1 MSANGRSPLTITT
14 PKLAFLI
21 NCFLDKKMKI
31 YSIITVIITTF
42 LLTAC
47 NNEPSQDDIYNVFK
61 SVVDRTNTSMKA
73 LDSRVTEK
81 DLLRIDYVKKVS
93 CTEEANNVYNCIVD
107 VSISNMKQTK
117 PVKLIKSDGVWKEV
131 Q

>member
-1 MSANGRSPLTITT
+1 
-14 PKLAFLI
+14 
-21 NCFLDKKMKI
+21 MKI
-31 YSIITVIITTF
+31 YSILTVILTTC

-47 NNEPSQDDIYNVFK
+47 NSEPSQDDIYNVFK
-61 SVVDRTNTSMKA
+61 NVVDRSNAGMKA
-73 LDSRVTEK
+73 LNSSIPEK

-107 VSISNMKQTK
+107 ASISNMKQTK
-117 PVKLIKSDGVWKEV
+117 PVKLVKADGVWKEV

>member
-1 MSANGRSPLTITT
+1 
-14 PKLAFLI
+14 
-21 NCFLDKKMKI
+21 MKT
-31 YSIITVIITTF
+31 YSILAVILSTF

-47 NNEPSQDDIYNVFK
+47 NSEPSEKDIFNVFK
-61 SVVDRTNTSMKA
+61 SVVDRSNASMKA
-73 LDSRVTEK
+73 LNSSIPEK

-107 VSISNMKQTK
+107 ASISNMKQTK

>member
-1 MSANGRSPLTITT
+1 
-14 PKLAFLI
+14 
-21 NCFLDKKMKI
+21 MKI

-47 NNEPSQDDIYNVFK
+47 NNKPSQDDIYNVFK

-107 VSISNMKQTK
+107 ASISNMKQTK

>member
-1 MSANGRSPLTITT
+1 
-14 PKLAFLI
+14 
-21 NCFLDKKMKI
+21 MKT
-31 YSIITVIITTF
+31 YAIITIILSSF

-47 NNEPSQDDIYNVFK
+47 NSEPSDKDIYNVFK
-61 SVVDRTNTSMKA
+61 SVVDRSNASMKA
-73 LDSRVTEK
+73 LNSSIPEK

-107 VSISNMKQTK
+107 ASISNMKQTK
-117 PVKLIKSDGVWKEV
+117 PVKLVKANGVWKEV

>member
-1 MSANGRSPLTITT
+1 
-14 PKLAFLI
+14 
-21 NCFLDKKMKI
+21 MKI

-73 LDSRVTEK
+73 LDSRITEK

-107 VSISNMKQTK
+107 ASISNMKQTK

>member
-1 MSANGRSPLTITT
+1 
-14 PKLAFLI
+14 
-21 NCFLDKKMKI
+21 MKI
-31 YSIITVIITTF
+31 YSILAVILTTC

-47 NNEPSQDDIYNVFK
+47 NSEPSQDDIYNVFK

-107 VSISNMKQTK
+107 ASISNMKQTK
-117 PVKLIKSDGVWKEV
+117 PVKLVKADGIWKEI
-131 Q
+131 QQ

>member
-1 MSANGRSPLTITT
+1 
-14 PKLAFLI
+14 
-21 NCFLDKKMKI
+21 MKI
-31 YSIITVIITTF
+31 YSIITVFITTF

-107 VSISNMKQTK
+107 ASISNMKQTK

>member
-1 MSANGRSPLTITT
+1 
-14 PKLAFLI
+14 
-21 NCFLDKKMKI
+21 MKT
-31 YSIITVIITTF
+31 YSILAVILSTF

-47 NNEPSQDDIYNVFK
+47 NSEPSEKDIFNVFK
-61 SVVDRTNTSMKA
+61 SVVDKSNASMKA
-73 LDSRVTEK
+73 LNSSIPEK

-107 VSISNMKQTK
+107 ASISNMKQTK
-117 PVKLIKSDGVWKEV
+117 PVKLVKADGVCKEV

>member
-1 MSANGRSPLTITT
+1 
-14 PKLAFLI
+14 
-21 NCFLDKKMKI
+21 MKI
-31 YSIITVIITTF
+31 YSILTVILTTC

-47 NNEPSQDDIYNVFK
+47 NSEPSQDDIYNAFK
-61 SVVDRTNTSMKA
+61 NVVERSNASMKA
-73 LDSRVTEK
+73 LNSSIPEK

-107 VSISNMKQTK
+107 ASISNMKQTK
-117 PVKLIKSDGVWKEV
+117 PVKLVKADGNWKEV

>member
-1 MSANGRSPLTITT
+1 
-14 PKLAFLI
+14 
-21 NCFLDKKMKI
+21 MKI
-31 YSIITVIITTF
+31 YSIITVIITSF

-61 SVVDRTNTSMKA
+61 SVVDRTNASMKA
-73 LDSRVTEK
+73 FDSRVSEK

-93 CTEEANNVYNCIVD
+93 CSEEANNVYNCIVD
-107 VSISNMKQTK
+107 ASISNNKQTK
-117 PVKLIKSDGVWKEV
+117 PIKLVKADGVWKEV

>member
-1 MSANGRSPLTITT
+1 
-14 PKLAFLI
+14 
-21 NCFLDKKMKI
+21 MKI
-31 YSIITVIITTF
+31 YSILTVILTTC

-47 NNEPSQDDIYNVFK
+47 SSEPSQDDIYNVFK
-61 SVVDRTNTSMKA
+61 NVVDRSNASMKA
-73 LDSRVTEK
+73 LNSSIPEK

-107 VSISNMKQTK
+107 ASISNMKQTK
-117 PVKLIKSDGVWKEV
+117 PIKLVKADGVWKEV

>member
-1 MSANGRSPLTITT
+1 
-14 PKLAFLI
+14 
-21 NCFLDKKMKI
+21 MKI
-31 YSIITVIITTF
+31 YSILTVILTTC

-47 NNEPSQDDIYNVFK
+47 NSEPSQDDIYNAFK
-61 SVVDRTNTSMKA
+61 IVVDKSNASMKA
-73 LDSRVTEK
+73 LNSSIPEK

-107 VSISNMKQTK
+107 ASISNMKQTK
-117 PVKLIKSDGVWKEV
+117 PVKLVKADGVWKEV